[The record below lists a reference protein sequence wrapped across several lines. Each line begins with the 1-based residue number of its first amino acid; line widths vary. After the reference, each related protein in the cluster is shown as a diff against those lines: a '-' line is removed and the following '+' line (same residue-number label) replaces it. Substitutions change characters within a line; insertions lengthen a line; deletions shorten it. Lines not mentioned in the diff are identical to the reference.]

1 MSGDSTSKGNSII
14 LDEEFVAFKVNP
26 NIYSAFYLGYLLGR
40 VNADVQYNYST
51 FAQESINFHA
61 KRSHDIIQH
70 IDETWEVDHLQ
81 NIASMR
87 HGYPAVITYRGLVLY
102 CSPADVALVNRIV
115 TTATDVRTLR
125 QLQAAF
131 TAGGYIM
138 VKLSHDS
145 YIVMSETAYHH
156 YSVRIDGKSKS

>member
-1 MSGDSTSKGNSII
+1 VSGDSTSKGNSII

-87 HGYPAVITYRGLVLY
+87 HGYSATIRYQGLTLY
-102 CSPADVALVNRIV
+102 CSSIDVSSINRIL
-115 TTATDVRTLR
+115 AAINDVRTIYQLR
-125 QLQAAF
+125 TVF
-131 TAGGYIM
+131 TTNGYVM
-138 VKLSHDS
+138 VKMSYNN
-145 YIVMSETAYHH
+145 YIVMSDTAYHQH
-156 YSVRIDGKSKS
+156 LIDIVTKP